1 MTDMLDRIQPHGSGN
16 RQTMAAPVASPGAG
30 GRAGGDAPP
39 LFQKKRFRLDPVLT
53 IAGLMALLLLAA
65 ALLAPVLAPFDPDA
79 QRLLA
84 RLRPPVGFER
94 HDARYLLGS
103 DQLGRD
109 LLSRC
114 LYGLRLTL
122 LIALF
127 GAVLGLLIGATLGLT
142 AGMLGG
148 WVDAL
153 IMGVCD
159 VMISIPFTLVALL
172 VVAIAGASTP
182 VLVVVLGLAYW
193 AQFARLIRA
202 QVLTIRELPYIEAAR
217 AAGAS
222 ERRIAW
228 RHVAPNIMSPVIVM
242 FTLNISNLILLES
255 ALSFLGLGVQPPT
268 ATLGSMV
275 GQGRDYMPTAP
286 WIVAAPAVL
295 IMLVTLTVML
305 LGDWLRDHLDVRL
318 RER

>member
-1 MTDMLDRIQPHGSGN
+1 MSDVMEHRELPARPGGLQ
-16 RQTMAAPVASPGAG
+16 ASPQSETRSIPMPENEPAKLN
-30 GRAGGDAPP
+30 RR
-39 LFQKKRFRLDPVLT
+39 RFKPDPVIM
-53 IAGLMALLLLAA
+53 IAALLGALLLGS
-65 ALLAPVLAPFDPDA
+65 ALLAPLIAPFDPDA

-94 HDARYLLGS
+94 ADPRYLLGS

-109 LLSRC
+109 MLSRC

-122 LIALF
+122 LIAMF
-127 GAVLGLLIGATLGLT
+127 GAALGLMLGALAGLV
-142 AGMLGG
+142 AGMVGG
-148 WVDAL
+148 LVDAL
-153 IMGVCD
+153 IMGLCD
-159 VMISIPFTLVALL
+159 VKIAVPFTLVALL
-172 VVAIAGASTP
+172 VIALAGATTT
-182 VLVVVLGLAYW
+182 VLICVLSLSYW

-202 QVLTIRELPYIEAAR
+202 QVLTIREMPYIEAAR
-217 AAGAS
+217 AAGATPL
-222 ERRIAW
+222 RIAI
-228 RHVAPNIMSPVIVM
+228 RHVLPNIISPVIVM

-275 GQGRDYMPTAP
+275 GLGRDYMPTAP
-286 WIVAAPAVL
+286 WVVASPAIL
-295 IMLVTLTVML
+295 IMLVSLTVML

>member
-1 MTDMLDRIQPHGSGN
+1 MSAIAERKSLDHGKPSLPSSDSPN
-16 RQTMAAPVASPGAG
+16 QSQRRFKPDAVVA
-30 GRAGGDAPP
+30 
-39 LFQKKRFRLDPVLT
+39 
-53 IAGLMALLLLAA
+53 IAALLALILLGA
-65 ALLAPVLAPFDPDA
+65 ALLAPFIAPFDPDA

-84 RLRPPVGFER
+84 RLKPPIGFSGS
-94 HDARYLLGS
+94 DARYWLGS

-109 LLSRC
+109 MLTRC

-127 GAVLGLLIGATLGLT
+127 GAALGLALGALAGLV
-142 AGMLGG
+142 AGMVGG
-148 WVDAL
+148 TVDAI
-153 IMGVCD
+153 IMGLCD
-159 VMISIPFTLVALL
+159 VKIAIPFTLVALL
-172 VVAIAGASTP
+172 VIAIAGASAV
-182 VLVVVLGLAYW
+182 VLVCVLSLAYW

-202 QVLTIRELPYIEAAR
+202 QVLTIREMPYIEAAR
-217 AAGAS
+217 AAGATPS
-222 ERRIAW
+222 RIAIW
-228 RHVAPNIMSPVIVM
+228 HVLPNIVSPVIVM

-275 GQGRDYMPTAP
+275 GLGRDYMATAP
-286 WIVAAPAVL
+286 WVVASPAIL
-295 IMLVTLTVML
+295 IMLVSLTVML